1 MGPAVSGR
9 AAARPVSHLA
19 SGRRA
24 RMFRCLA
31 VLFSLSLPAA
41 AAAQVNALPPTRHVL
56 VYGDA
61 QAQAIPDRFRIKVS
75 FSALDTDAGAAR
87 QRIEASVASVIA
99 RLRKAGV
106 GERDIVATSLTI
118 EPESRYDDKQ
128 RTQVFAG
135 TRVRRSLTARFT
147 RKQALEQFL
156 AGLETS
162 RELSVSD
169 LATEVSDEPAL
180 RAALRAK
187 AIEATREKARVIA
200 ASYGAALGAVYSVSD
215 VAPQFQYGVQ
225 EGSWPALYR
234 WDGAEQSLDRI
245 VVSGSRLHGA
255 PVAPAP
261 PAPPAALQ
269 VGYVTFSDRIYA
281 VFLLAD

>member
-1 MGPAVSGR
+1 MLRRFALLLVLLVPV
-9 AAARPVSHLA
+9 AAW
-19 SGRRA
+19 
-24 RMFRCLA
+24 
-31 VLFSLSLPAA
+31 
-41 AAAQVNALPPTRHVL
+41 AQVNALPPTRHVL

-75 FSALDTDAGAAR
+75 FSELDTDAGAAR
-87 QRIEASVASVIA
+87 QQVEDSVAAVIA

-106 GERDIVATSLTI
+106 ADRDIVATSLSI

-128 RTQVFAG
+128 RSQLFAG
-135 TRVRRSLTARFT
+135 TRVRRSLTARFA

-162 RELSVSD
+162 QSLSVSD
-169 LATEVSDEPAL
+169 IATEVSDEPAL

-187 AIEATREKARVIA
+187 AIESTREKAQVIA
-200 ASYGAALGAVYSVSD
+200 ASYGATLGAVYSVSD

-225 EGSWPALYR
+225 EGSWPSLYR
-234 WDGAEQSLDRI
+234 WNAGAQSLDRI
-245 VVSGSRLHGA
+245 VVSGTRVHGA
-255 PVAPAP
+255 PPPAP

-269 VGYVTFSDRIYA
+269 VGYVTFTDRVYA